1 MTKYIVS
8 MLLVLVAAH
17 ASAQSDVVKNPGEIT
32 PLTLDGVRLLE
43 LGLRTRGFVEAE
55 IKAVTAFVKQ
65 GGSLLVIIDEERRSK
80 LLPNGINMIL
90 SEFGMEF
97 TPDVEYLHNCGALAK
112 AGAVNAADRE
122 IAYSGGRAV
131 KGGTPF
137 AWRLDATGERAET
150 YAAYAEFG
158 DGGRVIAL
166 AEGMAN
172 LGVGTAKGERL
183 SGVPRNP
190 RKTTYWGK
198 DSKVFMREVRDWL
211 LKRQNKSDAD
221 DGATQNYS
229 VLRKDQWTMTNTK
242 WATTVFKG
250 KRAMR
255 LEGWR
260 AMATLKDMAFE
271 DGTIEMDIAAG
282 GKGQFY
288 IGVAFRVQDKI
299 DRNLSDRD
307 NYNQLFENV
316 IFRPFRSGTPIA
328 VQYAAA
334 GTKYSWKYL
343 RNNHPGKYEGNADLS
358 ETGWFHVR
366 IEVAGQQ
373 AQVFVNNAKTP
384 AFVVNDL
391 KHGRS
396 KGSVGITSVWKTAY
410 FANVTVT
417 KRKRVIIAVN
427 PRRIT
432 AEDLEGV
439 QLLEL
444 GLRTRTFN
452 EAEIKAVT
460 NFVQG
465 GGALLV
471 IIDEESRS
479 KLLPNGINKILAHF
493 GLKFTPDLTH
503 LHNCGALAKAG
514 VINKADREVAYSGGR
529 AVEGGT
535 PFAWRLDE
543 KGKPAEVY
551 GTYVE
556 LENGGRIVAI
566 AEAMANLNVWRD
578 KGKWSG
584 KGKRL
589 SGVPYNPAKTTYWG
603 KDSRL
608 FMREVRDWLLKK
620 QNKPDARDGK

>member
-17 ASAQSDVVKNPGEIT
+17 ASAQRDVVKNPGEIT

-112 AGAVNAADRE
+112 AGAINKADRE
-122 IAYSGGRAV
+122 VVYSGGRAV
-131 KGGTPF
+131 EGGTPF
-137 AWRLDATGERAET
+137 AWRLDEKGKPAEV
-150 YAAYAEFG
+150 YGAYVELEN
-158 DGGRVIAL
+158 GGRIVAIAE
-166 AEGMAN
+166 AMAN
-172 LGVGTAKGERL
+172 LNVWRDKGKWSGKGKRL
-183 SGVPRNP
+183 SGVPHNP
-190 RKTTYWGK
+190 AKTTYWGK
-198 DSKVFMREVRDWL
+198 DSRLFMREVRDWL

-221 DGATQNYS
+221 DGVTQNYS

-260 AMATLKDMAFE
+260 AMATLNDMAFE

-282 GKGQFY
+282 GKGKFY
-288 IGVAFRVQDKI
+288 IGVAFRVQDRI
-299 DRNLSDRD
+299 NRNLSDRD

-316 IFRPFRSGTPIA
+316 IFRPFQSGTPNA

-343 RNNHPGKYEGNADLS
+343 RNNHPGKYEGNADPS

-366 IEVAGQQ
+366 IEVTGQQ

-384 AFVVNDL
+384 ALVVNDL

-417 KRKRVIIAVN
+417 KRKRVIN
-427 PRRIT
+427 
-432 AEDLEGV
+432 
-439 QLLEL
+439 
-444 GLRTRTFN
+444 
-452 EAEIKAVT
+452 
-460 NFVQG
+460 
-465 GGALLV
+465 
-471 IIDEESRS
+471 
-479 KLLPNGINKILAHF
+479 
-493 GLKFTPDLTH
+493 
-503 LHNCGALAKAG
+503 
-514 VINKADREVAYSGGR
+514 
-529 AVEGGT
+529 
-535 PFAWRLDE
+535 
-543 KGKPAEVY
+543 
-551 GTYVE
+551 
-556 LENGGRIVAI
+556 
-566 AEAMANLNVWRD
+566 
-578 KGKWSG
+578 SG
-584 KGKRL
+584 K
-589 SGVPYNPAKTTYWG
+589 
-603 KDSRL
+603 DL
-608 FMREVRDWLLKK
+608 F
-620 QNKPDARDGK
+620 